1 MPYMRSTLLLAAAM
15 LAAAPAAAQ
24 QHAASQTP
32 AVEIDPCT
40 GKPVEADGAG
50 TQAASGATTSAA
62 SGTATHAHPAGP
74 HAGTAH
80 GTAPASGSAA
90 SSATST
96 SAASSASPGG
106 QGMTP
111 SGATASSASPVT
123 AASSTS
129 ASGPGMMSATS
140 ASGSAVSPSGTP
152 GTAASSTSAGGQ
164 GMMSA
169 TSASGSAVSPSG
181 TPGTAASSTYAGG
194 EGMTS
199 AASDTTDPVDPRNAA
214 RNRKAMALGMGRLG
228 DQVRLG
234 PAASVSVPTALGVDA
249 GEVFFG
255 VAYQGRTRYT
265 RQDDAAAVAGF
276 GIGTRRV
283 LALEVALTTYSTF
296 RGAPLET
303 GGVSFKLHRVLPGHS
318 SIAVG
323 YENALLWG
331 GSDDD
336 GSLYAV
342 ASRQLNLRDDPG
354 APFSTAVATLGVGN
368 GRFRFEEDYATDRET
383 VNLFAALGVR
393 VTGPLS
399 LVADWT
405 GQDLNAAASLTPIP
419 RLPLVVTAGLADIT
433 GSAGDGVRPIL
444 SLGYG
449 LALRQPF

>member
-129 ASGPGMMSATS
+129 ASGP
-140 ASGSAVSPSGTP
+140 
-152 GTAASSTSAGGQ
+152 